1 MDVENVR
8 VVFDTFDLDK
18 SGGISLD
25 ELQSAI
31 KVLGIPN
38 CSKQRVA
45 EMFHEADIDRS
56 GEIDFDEFVDAVKL
70 QVAEGRAG
78 GLADL
83 VREATGILGFFND
96 VLSFFNVGG
105 KATGAPPAADADAMG
120 GDAAMSSPPL
130 ALLPPSSLPRPT
142 KKQRRCWSASVPVGG
157 SDGLLV
163 QRLL

>member
-56 GEIDFDEFVDAVKL
+56 GEIDFDEV
-70 QVAEGRAG
+70 RNNRT
-78 GLADL
+78 LAL
-83 VREATGILGFFND
+83 ALRRLLT
-96 VLSFFNVGG
+96 
-105 KATGAPPAADADAMG
+105 PPPPLLCVHSSAR
-120 GDAAMSSPPL
+120 SPPTRTV
-130 ALLPPSSLPRPT
+130 ASSR
-142 KKQRRCWSASVPVGG
+142 A
-157 SDGLLV
+157 
-163 QRLL
+163 